1 MLDFV
6 NIGAQYKK
14 DSIIITPSFIVK
26 RSNDLMIRGNRFYAV
41 WDEELGYWST
51 NEDDICRIIDKA
63 LYEYREK
70 HYPGN
75 DMIEVAALS
84 NFSSKKWTE
93 WQQYCKSLPDN
104 YKELDT
110 EIIFSNSKIG
120 KRSYITRKLDYAIE
134 QGDISA
140 YQELVSTIYEP
151 EELQK
156 LEWAVGSII
165 AGDSKKIQK
174 FIVLYGA
181 PGTGKSTYLEIVQKL
196 FPGYYT
202 TFESKQLAS
211 NSASFAL
218 ESFRSNPL
226 IAIQHDGDL
235 SRIEDN
241 TKLNSIISHE
251 EMLINEKFKNV
262 YTIKL
267 HSFLFMGTNKPVKI
281 TDAKS
286 GLVRRLIDVSPSGNK
301 VPRKRYDELLK
312 QIEFELGGIAQHC
325 LEVYQDLGSTHY
337 DGYYPI
343 SMFGETN
350 DIFNFIEDNFD
361 LFTKLDEDGLS
372 LKTAWTRYKEY
383 VEDARVPYPMSQ
395 KLFKS
400 ELKNYF
406 SEYYERY
413 KQQRN
418 VYKGFLKEKFEYQPL
433 EKSGGENSEESW
445 LIFDC
450 DRSLLDDIL
459 KDCPAQ
465 YADGT
470 KPSVIWDKVQTTLGD
485 LQSNILHYV
494 RPPQNL
500 VVIDFDLKDSG
511 GNKSFE
517 LNLKEASKWPK
528 TYAETSMSGNGIHL
542 HYWYEG
548 DINELAHIFGDDIEI
563 KTFQG
568 KSSLRR
574 CVSKCNDISIATIN
588 SGLPKREVKKVLT
601 DTTIKSEQKLREL
614 IERNLR
620 KEIHPATKPSI
631 DFIKKILDDA
641 YESGLH
647 YDVTDLRAPI
657 QIFAIN
663 SSHQAENCLKMV
675 SQMKFASEE
684 PSENVDGFDP
694 EEPIVFFDCEVFP
707 NLFLICWKKQ
717 GDNKIV
723 QMYNPK
729 PDEVRELFKLKLAGY
744 NNRGYDNHMLYAA
757 SMGYT
762 TEELYRLSQRIIV
775 DGDKNAKFGE
785 AFNLSYTDVYDFLS
799 PPHKQS
805 LKKWEIQLHIHHQ
818 ECPHRW
824 DQPVP
829 KEKWKEVGGYCDND
843 VIATEKVFEANQ
855 EDWTARQ
862 ILAEWAGM
870 TVNDT
875 TNSLT
880 TRIIVGKDPR
890 PWEKF
895 VYTDLSETFPGY
907 RFDPFG
913 IPKEEYNPDT
923 KIVQGKSI
931 YMGEDP
937 SEGGYVYANP
947 GIYVNVGL
955 LDIVS
960 MHPTSSIVMDIFG
973 PYTINYSNIVEA
985 RKKIKVKDYDTAKS
999 HLPEKLHHYLEDKTK
1014 AKQLAGALKGAINP
1028 VYGLTSAKFQNKLK
1042 DPRNVDNIV
1051 AKRGALF
1058 MIHLKNKVIEQG
1070 YTVVHIK
1077 TDSIKIANVDD
1088 YIIDFVMKEGEKYGY
1103 EFDHEATYSK
1113 ICLVNDAVYIAEVAE
1128 EEGEVLEK
1136 RFWTAT
1142 GTQFQI
1148 PYVFKKLFSKEPI
1161 DFYDICE
1168 TKSVTSSMYL
1178 DMNEGLREDEH
1189 NVQFVGRVGCFV
1201 PVKPGVGGGILLR
1214 ENTAPNAKTEYSAV
1228 NGTKSKSGKFVYR
1241 WIEDEIF
1248 KDVYGFDRDKI
1259 DFRYFEE
1266 LCEDAIDA
1274 INKFG
1279 DFERFVNDDEGFML
1293 SDNVEEEELPFSEK
1307 TEFEQM
1313 LETMDDYMN
1322 PPA

>member
-1 MLDFV
+1 
-6 NIGAQYKK
+6 
-14 DSIIITPSFIVK
+14 
-26 RSNDLMIRGNRFYAV
+26 MIRGNRFYAV
-41 WDEELGYWST
+41 WDEEMGFWST
-51 NEDDICRIIDKA
+51 EEDDICRIVDKS
-63 LYEYREK
+63 LYEYRER

-75 DMIEVAALS
+75 PNIEVAALS
-84 NFSSKKWTE
+84 NFSSRKWTE

-110 EIIFSNSKIG
+110 DVTFSNSEIG

-134 QGDISA
+134 SGDTSA
-140 YQELVSTIYEP
+140 YQELVTTIYNE
-151 EELQK
+151 EELRK

-181 PGTGKSTYLEIVQKL
+181 PGTGKSTYLEIIQKL

-241 TKLNSIISHE
+241 TKLNSIVSHE

-286 GLVRRLIDVSPSGNK
+286 GLVRRLIDVHPTGEK
-301 VPRKRYDELLK
+301 VPRKRYDELMK

-325 LEVYQDLGSTHY
+325 LDIYLDLGKTYY
-337 DGYYPI
+337 DTYYPI

-350 DIFNFIEDNFD
+350 DIFNFIEDNYDMFINVG
-361 LFTKLDEDGLS
+361 ENGMS
-372 LKTAWTRYKEY
+372 LKTAWSRYKEY
-383 VEDARVPYPMSQ
+383 IEDARVPYPMSQ
-395 KLFKS
+395 KIFKS

-406 SEYYERY
+406 EEYYERF

-433 EKSGGENSEESW
+433 KKETEKEEDGW
-445 LIFDC
+445 LIFDA
-450 DRSLLDDIL
+450 DKSLLDDVL

-465 YADGT
+465 YAEGV
-470 KPSVIWDKVQTTLGD
+470 KPSIVWDRVKLTLGD
-485 LQSNILHYV
+485 LQTNKLHYV
-494 RPPQNL
+494 RPPKKMI
-500 VVIDFDLKDSG
+500 VIDFDLKGPD

-517 LNLKEASKWPK
+517 LNAKEASKWPK
-528 TYAETSMSGNGIHL
+528 TYAETSMSGEGIHL
-542 HYWYEG
+542 HYWYDG
-548 DINELAHIFGDDIEI
+548 DIDELNHSFGDGIEI

-574 CVSKCNDISIATIN
+574 CVSKCNDIPIATIN
-588 SGLPKREVKKVLT
+588 SGLPKREVRKKVLLEN
-601 DTTIKSEQKLREL
+601 TIKSETKLREMV
-614 IERNLR
+614 ERNLR
-620 KEIHPATKPSI
+620 KEIHGATKPSI

-647 YDVTDLRAPI
+647 YDLTDLRQPV

-663 SSHQAENCLKMV
+663 SSHQAENCLKLV

-684 PSENVDGFDP
+684 PSENIDKFNP
-694 EEPIVFFDCEVFP
+694 EAPIVFFDCEVFP
-707 NLFLICWKKQ
+707 NLFLICWKRHHV
-717 GDNKIV
+717 DE
-723 QMYNPK
+723 MLELYNPT

-744 NNRGYDNHMLYAA
+744 NNRGYDNHILYAW

-762 TEELYRLSQRIIV
+762 NEELFRLSQRIIV
-775 DGDKNAKFGE
+775 EKDKSAKFGE
-785 AFNLSYTDVYDFLS
+785 AYNLSYTDVYDMLS

-805 LKKWEIQLHIHHQ
+805 LKKWEIQLHIRHK
-818 ECPHRW
+818 ECPYRW
-824 DQPVP
+824 DEPVP
-829 KEKWKEVGGYCDND
+829 KEKWRDVGDYCGCD
-843 VIATEKVFEANQ
+843 VLATEKVFDVNQ
-855 EDWTARQ
+855 DDWTARK
-862 ILAEWAGM
+862 ILAEWADM

-875 TNSLT
+875 TNSLS

-907 RFDPFG
+907 RYDPYG
-913 IPKEEYNPDT
+913 IPKEEYKEGS

-937 SEGGYVYANP
+937 SEGGYVFATP
-947 GIYVNVGL
+947 GIHTNVGL

-960 MHPTSSIVMDIFG
+960 QHPTSSIKMNIFG
-973 PYTINYSNIVEA
+973 PYTKNYEDIVDA
-985 RKKIKVKDYDTAKS
+985 RKKIKIKDYNGAKE
-999 HLPEKLHHYLEDKTK
+999 HIPPKIHHYLEDTTK

-1058 MIHLKNKVIEQG
+1058 MIHLKNEVINRG

-1077 TDSIKIANVDD
+1077 TDSIKIANMDD
-1088 YIIDFVMKEGEKYGY
+1088 YILEFVMREGEKYGY

-1113 ICLVNDAVYIAEVAE
+1113 MCLVNDAVYIAEVVE
-1128 EEGEVLEK
+1128 EEGEVLEQRK
-1136 RFWTAT
+1136 WTAT

-1148 PYVFKKLFSKEPI
+1148 PYVFKKLFSKEEI
-1161 DFYDICE
+1161 NFYDICE
-1168 TKSVTSSMYL
+1168 TKSVSSAMYL
-1178 DMNEGLREDEH
+1178 DFNEDLSEEEH
-1189 NVQFVGRVGCFV
+1189 NLQFVGKVGCFV

-1214 ENTAPNAKTEYSAV
+1214 ENTSPNAVNEYSSV

-1241 WIEDEIF
+1241 WLEDELF
-1248 KDVYGFDRDKI
+1248 KENFGFDMTKI

-1266 LCEDAIDA
+1266 LCEDAIDT
-1274 INKFG
+1274 INEFG
-1279 DFERFVNDDEGFML
+1279 DFERFVSDDEFML
-1293 SDNVEEEELPFSEK
+1293 SDREEEEELPF
-1307 TEFEQM
+1307 
-1313 LETMDDYMN
+1313 MN
-1322 PPA
+1322 PPAEK